1 MEEKQASGAYEAE
14 QQSQGLVQGLSAH
27 AVHPVAA
34 TSESK
39 YPVTTKTYT
48 SCEPD
53 LKALLKV
60 LALVATV
67 ATERVS
73 TAGSVRTACVTGL
86 RMYTTC
92 TTKNNGH
99 EWPYN

>member
-39 YPVTTKTYT
+39 YPVNH
-48 SCEPD
+48 ED
-53 LKALLKV
+53 IHLM
-60 LALVATV
+60 
-67 ATERVS
+67 
-73 TAGSVRTACVTGL
+73 RT
-86 RMYTTC
+86 
-92 TTKNNGH
+92 
-99 EWPYN
+99 